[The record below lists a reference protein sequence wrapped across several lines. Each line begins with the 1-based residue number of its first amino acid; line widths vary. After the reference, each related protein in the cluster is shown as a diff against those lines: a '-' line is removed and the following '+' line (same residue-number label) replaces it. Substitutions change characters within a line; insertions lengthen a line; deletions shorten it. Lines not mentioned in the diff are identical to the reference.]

1 MPRPPLYETG
11 PMTPAQRQAEKRM
24 RDKAIVDGA
33 DSNETALSDSGLL
46 EQLAINFRK
55 DRKRRASKNR
65 GAITKSLVKELLRRL
80 NEQPPK
86 A

>member
-1 MPRPPLYETG
+1 MPRPPLYKTG

-33 DSNETALSDSGLL
+33 DGDESLLSDGGLL

-65 GAITKSLVKELLRRL
+65 GGVTKCLVKELLRRL
-80 NEQPPK
+80 DERP
-86 A
+86 